1 MANIPATL
9 PIDNTVCA
17 PVQRSEDTFRIP
29 NWAVR
34 SQLISAVWSQGTSQ
48 SDTSSAR
55 PKKGVAPGRSAPV
68 FLAQYQSKDPIDV
81 LSSPAP
87 VFEDDHDVLVRDSA
101 SDREEHSEGVRRAR
115 LLQKLQSEA
124 GGKSVIQVGIVSGSI
139 TPNAFRAIS
148 TALFRCSE
156 RSYNRVFYFRPG
168 EVCRKLRGICPS
180 GSVSGSDTQS
190 LEAAFVALANV
201 RIKITLTPEA
211 GEVSRE
217 QRRLLETETPLVSW
231 MTTSRLSRHSVS
243 QLPISVS
250 DLGEASRRRTWT
262 IQLTTYGEILMLLAA
277 YGQCSHSA
285 YSKLKR
291 TPFVRWVSMFMSTQ
305 GHSAS
310 GNPFVTRRPTTLLAD
325 SGLVRTL
332 DEASFLVSCRAGVLS
347 PDEPN
352 NGQHLRRRARNIQ
365 RKCRMLHESTKQI
378 AAVAGFA
385 FSGLR
390 DTSINCALNFLRP
403 PHEGIGDG
411 TPYPDKELQPAV
423 EALSAI
429 ERTCLESLSVNPRS
443 SYQRQASTFLQR
455 LGRSWSEEF
464 LHLKARLDELIEA
477 PAPTRIDSSGVWLSR
492 LSLCPYTRR
501 SAPKRG
507 HDYPLP

>member
-17 PVQRSEDTFRIP
+17 PVQRSEDTFRVP

-34 SQLISAVWSQGTSQ
+34 SQLISAVWSQDTSQ
-48 SDTSSAR
+48 TDTSSAR

-68 FLAQYQSKDPIDV
+68 FFAQYQSKDPIDV

-87 VFEDDHDVLVRDSA
+87 VLEDEHDVLVRDTA
-101 SDREEHSEGVRRAR
+101 SDREEHSEAVRRAR

-124 GGKSVIQVGIVSGSI
+124 GGKPVIQVGIVSGSI

-168 EVCRKLRGICPS
+168 EVCRKLRGIRPS

-201 RIKITLTPEA
+201 RIKTTLTPEA
-211 GEVSRE
+211 GELSRE
-217 QRRLLETETPLVSW
+217 QRRLLEVETPLVSW
-231 MTTSRLSRHSVS
+231 MTTSRLAQHSVS
-243 QLPISVS
+243 QHPISVS
-250 DLGEASRRRTWT
+250 ELGGASRRRTWT
-262 IQLTTYGEILMLLAA
+262 VQLTSYGEILMLLAA

-285 YSKLKR
+285 YCKLRR
-291 TPFVRWVSMFMSTQ
+291 TPFVRWVSMFLCTH

-310 GNPFVTRRPTTLLAD
+310 GKPFVTRSPTTLLAE
-325 SGLVRTL
+325 SGLARSVA
-332 DEASFLVSCRAGVLS
+332 EAVFLVSSRAGVLS
-347 PDEPN
+347 PNDPKD
-352 NGQHLRRRARNIQ
+352 GQYLRRRARNIQ
-365 RKCRMLHESTKQI
+365 RKCRMLHESTRQI

-385 FSGLR
+385 FFGLR
-390 DTSINCALNFLRP
+390 DSSINCAMNFLRP
-403 PHEGIGDG
+403 PHEAIGDA
-411 TPYPDKELQPAV
+411 TPFPDKALQPAV

-429 ERTCLESLSVNPRS
+429 EQTCLGSLTLNPRS
-443 SYQRQASTFLQR
+443 PYQRQASKFLQR

-464 LHLKARLDELIEA
+464 LNLKAKLDELVAQPESA
-477 PAPTRIDSSGVWLSR
+477 DQSPAVSG
-492 LSLCPYTRR
+492 
-501 SAPKRG
+501 
-507 HDYPLP
+507 